1 MKKEEEI
8 KMKNTNKLL
17 KDLIADSKSDWAIKE
32 DMADMYKQD
41 AADTQKSIDLI
52 KSNKIAE
59 AAKHISYLDTAI
71 REGVVIA
78 LAKDLGNTW
87 VADNLG
93 WEVN

>member
-1 MKKEEEI
+1 
-8 KMKNTNKLL
+8 MKNLKKLITETVNL
-17 KDLIADSKSDWAIKE
+17 SKMDWAIKE